1 MTDKIIELT
10 DDDFSA
16 QMQGLVDAATQAIE
30 EREAA
35 VRSIDVSRPKVGPH
49 PLPKPEVEKAEK
61 SEKPEKSEKSEKIVP
76 MAESLEKP
84 EKAGKAEA
92 APTEDRAK
100 PASNLP
106 EMLRP
111 LVDGLKAMG
120 RVSGEQTHI
129 LNRIDKLTADA
140 NGARQQ
146 LPQIVADLQAMTE
159 QRNVVSRQMFDA
171 LHEELRSYK
180 DGFLLDTVHRP
191 MIRDLISL
199 YDDLVEIHRQMSEA
213 VDEQAAAAAGGTLVA
228 TFVERL
234 ESIEMHIEHNI
245 EFVLEVLAR
254 LEVAR
259 LPVGSGK
266 LEKLTQRAVAV
277 EMADNPDDDLTIVRV
292 FKRGFLWKGRVL
304 RPEEVGIKKWK
315 EGFLMAIQADAEKK

>member
-1 MTDKIIELT
+1 MTEKIIELT
-10 DDDFSA
+10 DEDFAA
-16 QMQGLVDAATQAIE
+16 QMQGLVHAATQAIE

-35 VRSIDVSRPKVGPH
+35 VRSIDVHRAKAAPQPH
-49 PLPKPEVEKAEK
+49 PQPE
-61 SEKPEKSEKSEKIVP
+61 PETG
-76 MAESLEKP
+76 

-92 APTEDRAK
+92 GEKVEKVEKAEKRDKPETPQAEERAK
-100 PASNLP
+100 PAQNLP

-111 LVDGLKAMG
+111 LIDGFKAMG
-120 RVSGEQTHI
+120 RVSGEQTQI
-129 LNRIDKLTADA
+129 LVRIDKMTAEA
-140 NGARQQ
+140 TGARQQ
-146 LPQIVADLQAMTE
+146 LPQIVADLQSLVE

-199 YDDLVEIHRQMSEA
+199 YDDLIEIHRQMSQA
-213 VDEQAAAAAGGTLVA
+213 VDEQAAVVA
-228 TFVERL
+228 NATPALAFIERL

-254 LEVAR
+254 LEVSR
-259 LPVGSGK
+259 LPTGSGK

-277 EMADNPDDDLTIVRV
+277 EVADNPDDDLTIVRV

-315 EGFLMAIQADAEKK
+315 EGFLMAIQSDPEKK